1 MKNYHIGLD
10 IGTSSV
16 GFAAR
21 DDDNNLIRVKGKNV
35 IGARLFSEG
44 ETAQERRMSR
54 TSRRRYNRRKWRLR
68 LLDEI
73 FHDEIIHKDA
83 DFFNRLRQSSLS
95 PKDKRKQYFGSLLF
109 PEVGDGDYFRDGNQ
123 TIYHLR
129 HRLMTQ
135 NEKADIREVYLALRH
150 IIKYRGNFLDDT
162 PVSSFEASDL
172 KLASFVPTL
181 NDLFETINVNYE
193 FSIDNVNQI
202 EDVVLNNKIKDSDKK
217 KQLNKLL
224 SKQVDNIDDKSL
236 EKQFNKERT
245 DRAKEIAPAFI
256 GNKMNV
262 NKMLSFE
269 PSDGSKIAFSFSD
282 ASSEDKMLEL
292 SDILDEPRMSIL
304 NILKV
309 IYSRVRLN
317 QIIPSGM
324 GLSESMIASY
334 DLHKQQLKD
343 LKTVLNVLP
352 FNEKYAV
359 KIAYASYIGNI
370 DKQKFTNSE
379 LKSIDKLK
387 EKSSI
392 SVVLNFKSGHI
403 TNEEL
408 RKVIKKVIVDK
419 YLTDENFEYHKI
431 VEQIAEDIDDGNY
444 LLKQRNNQ
452 NGNIPHQL
460 HQIEL
465 DQIIEKQ
472 SKYYP
477 FLGKLNPNPNRSRI
491 AKYQISELVAFRV
504 PYYVGPLITPE
515 EQERTS
521 GASFAWMKRKEDGA
535 ITPWNFEEKVDK
547 ESTASRFI
555 KRLTVKDT
563 YLLNEDV
570 LPDNS
575 LLYEKFKVLNELN
588 AVKANNKRLTVEE
601 KQGAFDN
608 LFKQMKTVTAK
619 RLKNYLIS
627 NHSHIN
633 SVEITGLSD
642 GEKFNNSLS
651 SYVDFKKIFG
661 DKIDDPNLFNDFEN
675 IIEWSTV
682 FEDRQIFEEKIRKEI
697 DWISETEIKAV
708 VSKRYS
714 GWGRLSKKLLTDI
727 VNKEGRN
734 IIEELWNESE
744 TFMESL
750 SEPEIKEK
758 IDEIN
763 SDFVKNTDIDSILS
777 DTYTSPQNKK
787 AIRETCKVVKDIQ
800 KAMGGQAPASISIEF
815 TRSPQEKKELTKSRH
830 SQISKRF
837 NEISKEVSK
846 EILDTLVKELE
857 NKKKDMDVD
866 KYYLYFMQ
874 MGIDLYD
881 GTSIDIDDLNN
892 YQIDHIIPQSFY
904 KDDSFDNRVL
914 THYSNNQKKGNNTPL
929 NGLNIDDKTREIWKH
944 FNGLGL
950 ITKKKYK
957 NLTLRGINQLSKY
970 TKHGFI
976 RRQLVETSQ
985 VIKLVAN
992 ILSDEYSKEN
1002 TKIIEVKAKL
1012 NSQIRQVF
1020 NLYKLRELNDY
1031 HHALD
1036 AYLTT
1041 FIGGYLYNRYPKLRS
1056 MFVYGDFK
1064 RFSDNVD
1071 NIETFNFLHDITNPS
1086 DKFKD
1091 KIFDEKSGELILD
1104 RKRAIETIKKIYQ
1117 YKFMLITREVST
1129 KNGKLS
1135 DQTVYSA
1142 RTIDGVSSPIP
1153 IKNDLNPNLYGYRT
1167 GNINHHFVIV
1177 KYPNKGSYDFKVVGI
1192 PLRSVQKLKKTTG
1205 NKDYENLLNEIVQNT
1220 LNRKK
1225 LDFRIV
1231 VDNIMYGQLIQDGGQ
1246 KFTLGSSVYKH
1257 SAKQLVLKPEDIR
1270 ILSDSRYA
1278 LGLNKD
1284 DANNELIRTYKN
1296 ILQIV
1301 NRYFDIFDARNIR
1314 EKLNEGLDKF
1324 ILLPP
1329 FSEKENNKRDL
1340 LIKLLSGLHAGSGRS
1355 DVKEI
1360 GIKAPLGVIQSNS
1373 GIVLSENALI
1383 CYQSPSGLFER
1394 KIKLKDL

>member
-1 MKNYHIGLD
+1 MKRYHIGLD

-35 IGARLFSEG
+35 IGARLFAEG
-44 ETAQERRMSR
+44 QTAQERRMAR

-73 FHDEIIHKDA
+73 FHDEIIHNDA
-83 DFFNRLRQSSLS
+83 EFFNRLKQSSIA
-95 PKDKRKQYFGSLLF
+95 PEDERKQYFGSLLF
-109 PEVGDGDYFRDGNQ
+109 PEVGDSEYYHDGNQ

-129 HRLMTQ
+129 HRLMIQ
-135 NEKADIREVYLALRH
+135 DEKADIREIYLALRH
-150 IIKYRGNFLDDT
+150 IIKYRGNFLDET

-181 NDLFETINVNYE
+181 NDLFETLDVNYE
-193 FSIDNVNQI
+193 FSMDNINEI
-202 EDVVLNNKIKDSDKK
+202 EDILLNNKLRNSDKS
-217 KQLNKLL
+217 KQLPDLL
-224 SKQVDNIDDKSL
+224 TEPVVNIDDKSL

-245 DRAKEIAPAFI
+245 DISKEIAKAVV
-256 GNKMNV
+256 GSKMNV
-262 NKMLSFE
+262 NKLLSFE
-269 PSDGSKIAFSFSD
+269 SSDGSRIAFSFSD
-282 ASSEDKMLEL
+282 ASSEDKMMEL
-292 SDILDEPRMSIL
+292 SDVLDDSRMNIL

-334 DLHKQQLKD
+334 DLHKEQLKD
-343 LKTVLNVLP
+343 LKTLLNVLP

-359 KIAYASYIGNI
+359 KIAYAAYIGNI
-370 DKQKFTNSE
+370 DKQKFTNAE

-387 EKSSI
+387 EEKTIKS
-392 SVVLNFKSGHI
+392 VLDFKSGHI
-403 TNEEL
+403 TNDEL
-408 RKVIKKVIVDK
+408 INVIKVVIVDK
-419 YLTDENFEYHKI
+419 YLNDETFEYHDI
-431 VEQIAEDIDDGNY
+431 VEKINQYISNGSY

-460 HQIEL
+460 HQMEL
-465 DQIIEKQ
+465 DQIIKKQ

-477 FLGKLNPNPNRSRI
+477 FLGELNPNSNRSHI
-491 AKYQISELVAFRV
+491 AKYKISELVAFRV

-515 EQERTS
+515 EQEKNS
-521 GASFAWMKRKEDGA
+521 GATFAWMKRKEDGA

-547 ESTASRFI
+547 EATASRFI

-563 YLLNEDV
+563 YLFNEDV

-588 AVKANNKRLTVEE
+588 VVKANNKRLTVEE

-619 RLKNYLIS
+619 RLKNYLVS
-627 NHSHIN
+627 NHNHIN

-642 GEKFNNSLS
+642 GDKFNNSLS
-651 SYVDFKKIFG
+651 TYIDFKKIFG
-661 DKIDDPNLFNDFEN
+661 DKIDNPDLLDDFED

-682 FEDRQIFEEKIRKEI
+682 FEDRKIFEEKVRKDI
-697 DWISETEIKAV
+697 SWISESEINAV
-708 VSKRYS
+708 VSKRYT
-714 GWGRLSKKLLTDI
+714 GWGRLSKKLLNGIT
-727 VNKEGRN
+727 NNEGRN
-734 IIEELWNESE
+734 IIGELWEESE
-744 TFMESL
+744 TFMEAVSK
-750 SEPEIKEK
+750 PEVKEQ

-763 SDFVKNTDIDSILS
+763 SDFIKNTDIESVLADA
-777 DTYTSPQNKK
+777 YTSPQNKK
-787 AIRETCKVVKDIQ
+787 AIRETYKLVKDIQ

-815 TRSPQEKKELTKSRH
+815 TRNPQDKGQLTRSRH
-830 SQISKRF
+830 SEVSRKYK
-837 NEISKEVSK
+837 EISKEVSK
-846 EILDTLVKELE
+846 TLNDELKI
-857 NKKKDMDVD
+857 KKNSMDVD

-881 GTSIDIDDLNN
+881 GSSIDIDDLNN

-929 NGLNIDDKTREIWKH
+929 NGLNINDKTREIWNH
-944 FNGLGL
+944 LRDLGL
-950 ITKKKYK
+950 ITKKKY
-957 NLTLRGINQLSKY
+957 NGLTLKGMNQLSKY

-992 ILSDEYSKEN
+992 IFSDEFSN
-1002 TKIIEVKAKL
+1002 DDTKIIEVKAKM

-1020 NLYKLRELNDY
+1020 NLYKVRELNDY

-1041 FIGGYLYNRYPKLRS
+1041 FIGGYLYDRYPSLRS

-1064 RFSDNVD
+1064 KFSGDVD
-1071 NIETFNFLHDITNPS
+1071 NLQTFNFLHDITNPA
-1086 DKFKD
+1086 DKFED
-1091 KIFDEKSGELILD
+1091 RIYDEKSGELILD
-1104 RKRAIETIKKIYQ
+1104 RKHAIETIKKIYQ
-1117 YKFMLITREVST
+1117 YKYMLITREVST
-1129 KNGKLS
+1129 KNGQLS

-1142 RTIDGVSSPIP
+1142 KRINNVKSPIP
-1153 IKNDLNPNLYGYRT
+1153 VKKDSNPELYGFRT
-1167 GNINHHFVIV
+1167 GNVDHHMVIV
-1177 KYPNKGSYDFKVVGI
+1177 KYPKKDSYDYKVVGI
-1192 PLRSVQKLKKTTG
+1192 PLRFVQKLKET
-1205 NKDYENLLNEIVQNT
+1205 KDYENLLNQIVQKK

-1225 LDFRIV
+1225 QDFRVV
-1231 VDNIMYGQLIQDGGQ
+1231 VDNVMYGQLIQDGGE
-1246 KFTLGSSVYKH
+1246 KYTLGSSVYKH
-1257 SAKQLVLKPEDIR
+1257 SAKQLVLKTDNIR
-1270 ILSDSRYA
+1270 ILADSKYA
-1278 LGLNKD
+1278 SSLNET
-1284 DANNELIRTYKN
+1284 DANDEFIRTYKN
-1296 ILQIV
+1296 ILDIV
-1301 NRYFDIFDARNIR
+1301 NKYFDVFDSRDVR
-1314 EKLNEGLDKF
+1314 KKLNEGLDKF
-1324 ILLPP
+1324 IQLPS
-1329 FSEKENNKRDL
+1329 FSKTENNKKDL

-1355 DVKEI
+1355 EVKEI
-1360 GIKAPLGVIQSNS
+1360 GITAPLGVIQSNA
-1373 GIVLSENALI
+1373 GITISDNAMVI
-1383 CYQSPSGLFER
+1383 YQSPSGLFER
-1394 KIKLKDL
+1394 KVRLRDL

>member
-44 ETAQERRMSR
+44 QTAQERRMAR

-68 LLDEI
+68 LFDEI

-83 DFFNRLRQSSLS
+83 EFFNRLKQSSLS
-95 PKDKRKQYFGSLLF
+95 PKDERKQYFGSLLF

-135 NEKADIREVYLALRH
+135 DEKADIREVYLALRH

-181 NDLFETINVNYE
+181 NDLFETISVNYE
-193 FSIDNVNQI
+193 LSIDNVNQI
-202 EDVVLNNKIKDSDKK
+202 EDILLNNKLRSSDKS
-217 KQLNKLL
+217 KQLLDL
-224 SKQVDNIDDKSL
+224 IAEPVANIDDKSL
-236 EKQFNKERT
+236 KKKFDKERK
-245 DRAKEIAPAFI
+245 DISKEIAKAVV
-256 GNKMNV
+256 GSKMNV
-262 NKMLSFE
+262 NKLLSFE
-269 PSDGSKIAFSFSD
+269 SSDGSKISFSFSD

-292 SDILDEPRMSIL
+292 SDILDDSRMNIL
-304 NILKV
+304 NVLKV

-324 GLSESMIASY
+324 GLSKSMIAAY

-343 LKTVLNVLP
+343 LKTLLDVVS
-352 FNEKYAV
+352 FDEKYAV
-359 KIAYASYIGNI
+359 KIAYAAYIGNI
-370 DKQKFTNSE
+370 DKQRFTKAE
-379 LKSIDKLK
+379 VKAIDKLRDK
-387 EKSSI
+387 KSI
-392 SVVLNFKSGHI
+392 TNVLDFKSGHI

-408 RKVIKKVIVDK
+408 NNVIKEVIVDK
-419 YLTDENFEYHKI
+419 YLNDETFEYHDI
-431 VEQIAEDIDDGNY
+431 VEKIDQDISNGSY

-460 HQIEL
+460 HQMEL

-477 FLGKLNPNPNRSRI
+477 FLGKLNPNSKRSHI
-491 AKYQISELVAFRV
+491 AKYKISELVAFRV

-515 EQERTS
+515 EQEKTS

-619 RLKNYLIS
+619 KLKNYLVS
-627 NHSHIN
+627 NHNHIN
-633 SVEITGLSD
+633 SVKITGLSD

-651 SYVDFKKIFG
+651 AYIDFKKIFG
-661 DKIDDPNLFNDFEN
+661 EKIDDSKLFDDLEN
-675 IIEWSTV
+675 VIEWSTV
-682 FEDRQIFEEKIRKEI
+682 FEDRDIFEEKVRKDI
-697 DWISETEIKAV
+697 SWISESEINAV

-714 GWGRLSKKLLTDI
+714 GWGRLSKKLLNGITND
-727 VNKEGRN
+727 KGRN
-734 IIEELWNESE
+734 IIDELWEESE
-744 TFMESL
+744 TFMEAVSK
-750 SEPEIKEK
+750 PEVKEK

-763 SDFVKNTDIDSILS
+763 SDFIKNTDIESVLADA
-777 DTYTSPQNKK
+777 YTSPQNKK
-787 AIRETCKVVKDIQ
+787 AIRETYKLVKDIQ
-800 KAMGGQAPASISIEF
+800 KAMGGQAPSSISIEF
-815 TRSPQEKKELTKSRH
+815 TRNPQDKGELTRSRH
-830 SQISKRF
+830 S
-837 NEISKEVSK
+837 EIAREYKELSKEVSK
-846 EILDTLVKELE
+846 KLNDELKS
-857 NKKKDMDVD
+857 KKNSMDID

-914 THYSNNQKKGNNTPL
+914 THYRNNQKKGNNTPL
-929 NGLNIDDKTREIWKH
+929 NGLNIDSDTREVWNH
-944 FNGLGL
+944 LLGLGL
-950 ITKKKYK
+950 ITKRKYN
-957 NLTLRGINQLSKY
+957 NLNLKGMDQLSKY

-992 ILSDEYSKEN
+992 ILSDEYSKDD

-1020 NLYKLRELNDY
+1020 NLYKIRELNDY

-1041 FIGGYLYNRYPKLRS
+1041 FIGGYLYNRYPNLRN

-1064 RFSDNVD
+1064 KFSANVD
-1071 NIETFNFLHDITNPS
+1071 NLETFNFLHDITNPA
-1086 DKFKD
+1086 DKFED
-1091 KIFDEKSGELILD
+1091 RIIDEKSGEVILD
-1104 RKRAIETIKKIYQ
+1104 RRHAIETIKKIYQ
-1117 YKFMLITREVST
+1117 YKYMLITREVST
-1129 KNGKLS
+1129 KNGQLS

-1142 RTIDGVSSPIP
+1142 RRINKVKSPIP
-1153 IKNDLNPNLYGYRT
+1153 VKKDSNPELYGFRT
-1167 GNINHHFVIV
+1167 GNVDHHMVIV
-1177 KYPNKGSYDFKVVGI
+1177 KYLNKDKYEYKIIGI
-1192 PLRSVQKLKKTTG
+1192 PLRFVQVLKNSNDNTEYKNILNKIVQSKLKGKST
-1205 NKDYENLLNEIVQNT
+1205 
-1220 LNRKK
+1220 
-1225 LDFRIV
+1225 DFRV
-1231 VDNIMYGQLIQDGGQ
+1231 VLDNVMYGQLVQDGGQ
-1246 KFTLGSSVYKH
+1246 KFTLGSSTYRYN
-1257 SAKQLVLKPEDIR
+1257 AKQLVIDMDYLKI
-1270 ILSDSRYA
+1270 ISDE
-1278 LGLNKD
+1278 K
-1284 DANNELIRTYKN
+1284 YKN
-1296 ILQIV
+1296 TLTDEEKNNQYLTIYQEVLKVV
-1301 NRYFDIFDARNIR
+1301 NSKFDVFDVNSFRK
-1314 EKLNEGLDKF
+1314 KLNDGLDKF
-1324 ILLPP
+1324 VKLTND
-1329 FSEKENNKRDL
+1329 KKRIT
-1340 LIKLLSGLHAGSGRS
+1340 LINILSGLHCGPAN
-1355 DVKEI
+1355 VPIKEL
-1360 GIKAPLGVIQSNS
+1360 GLNTPLGKLQSTS
-1373 GIVLSENALI
+1373 GIILSDDTVI
-1383 CYQSPSGLFER
+1383 IYQSPSGLFER
-1394 KIKLKDL
+1394 KVRLKDL

>member
-44 ETAQERRMSR
+44 KTAQERRISR

-73 FHDEIIHKDA
+73 FHDAIVHKDA
-83 DFFNRLRQSSLS
+83 EFFNRLKQSSLS
-95 PKDKRKQYFGSLLF
+95 PKDERKQYFGSLLF

-135 NEKADIREVYLALRH
+135 DEKADIREVYLALRH

-193 FSIDNVNQI
+193 LSIDNVNQI
-202 EDVVLNNKIKDSDKK
+202 ENILLNNKLRNSDKS
-217 KQLNKLL
+217 KQLTDLIAEP
-224 SKQVDNIDDKSL
+224 VTNIDDKSL
-236 EKQFNKERT
+236 KKQFDKERK
-245 DRAKEIAPAFI
+245 DISKEIAKAVV
-256 GNKMNV
+256 GSKMNV
-262 NKMLSFE
+262 NKLLSFE
-269 PSDGSKIAFSFSD
+269 SSDGSKISFSFSD

-292 SDILDEPRMSIL
+292 SDILDDSRMNIL
-304 NILKV
+304 NVLKV

-324 GLSESMIASY
+324 GLSESMIAAY

-343 LKTVLNVLP
+343 LKTLLDVVP

-359 KIAYASYIGNI
+359 KIAYAAYIGNI
-370 DKQKFTNSE
+370 DKQRFTKAE
-379 LKSIDKLK
+379 VKTIDKLRDK
-387 EKSSI
+387 KSI
-392 SVVLNFKSGHI
+392 TSVLDFKSGHI

-408 RKVIKKVIVDK
+408 NNVIKEVIVDK
-419 YLTDENFEYHKI
+419 YLNDETFEYHDI
-431 VEQIAEDIDDGNY
+431 VEKINQDISNGNY

-460 HQIEL
+460 HQMEL

-477 FLGKLNPNPNRSRI
+477 FLGKLNPNSKRSHI
-491 AKYQISELVAFRV
+491 AKYKISELVAFRV

-515 EQERTS
+515 EQEKTS

-535 ITPWNFEEKVDK
+535 ITPWNFEKMVDK

-588 AVKANNKRLTVEE
+588 VVKANNKRLTVEE

-619 RLKNYLIS
+619 RLKNYLVS
-627 NHSHIN
+627 NHNHIN
-633 SVEITGLSD
+633 SVKITGLSD

-651 SYVDFKKIFG
+651 VYIDFKKIFG
-661 DKIDDPNLFNDFEN
+661 DKIDDSKLFDDFEN

-682 FEDRQIFEEKIRKEI
+682 FEDRDIFEEKVRKDI
-697 DWISETEIKAV
+697 SWISESEINAV

-714 GWGRLSKKLLTDI
+714 GWGRLSKKLLNGITND
-727 VNKEGRN
+727 EGRN
-734 IIEELWNESE
+734 IIDELWEESE
-744 TFMESL
+744 TFMEAVSK
-750 SEPEIKEK
+750 PEVKEK

-763 SDFVKNTDIDSILS
+763 SNFIKNTDIESVLADA
-777 DTYTSPQNKK
+777 YTSPQNKK
-787 AIRETCKVVKDIQ
+787 AIRETYKLVKDIQ
-800 KAMGGQAPASISIEF
+800 KAMGGQAPSSISIEF
-815 TRSPQEKKELTKSRH
+815 TRNPQDKGELTRSRH
-830 SQISKRF
+830 S
-837 NEISKEVSK
+837 EIAKKYKELSKEVSK
-846 EILDTLVKELE
+846 KLNDELKS
-857 NKKKDMDVD
+857 KKNSMDVD

-892 YQIDHIIPQSFY
+892 YQIDHIVPQSFY

-929 NGLNIDDKTREIWKH
+929 NGLNIDSNTREVWNHLI
-944 FNGLGL
+944 GLGL
-950 ITKKKYK
+950 ITKRKYN
-957 NLTLRGINQLSKY
+957 NLTLKGMDQLSKY

-992 ILSDEYSKEN
+992 ILSDEYSKDD

-1020 NLYKLRELNDY
+1020 NLYKIRELNDY

-1041 FIGGYLYNRYPKLRS
+1041 FIGGYLYNRYPNLRN

-1064 RFSDNVD
+1064 KFSAKIDNL
-1071 NIETFNFLHDITNPS
+1071 ETFNFLHDITNPS
-1086 DKFKD
+1086 DKFED
-1091 KIFDEKSGELILD
+1091 RIIDEKSGEVILD
-1104 RKRAIETIKKIYQ
+1104 RRHAIETIKKIYQ
-1117 YKFMLITREVST
+1117 YNYMLITREVST
-1129 KNGKLS
+1129 KNGQLS

-1142 RTIDGVSSPIP
+1142 RRINKVNSPIP
-1153 IKNDLNPNLYGYRT
+1153 VKKDSNPELYGFRT
-1167 GNINHHFVIV
+1167 GNVDHHMVIV
-1177 KYPNKGSYDFKVVGI
+1177 KYLNKDKYDYKIIGI
-1192 PLRSVQKLKKTTG
+1192 PLRFVQVLKNSNDNTEYKNILNKIVQSKLKGKST
-1205 NKDYENLLNEIVQNT
+1205 
-1220 LNRKK
+1220 
-1225 LDFRIV
+1225 DFRVIL
-1231 VDNIMYGQLIQDGGQ
+1231 DNVMYGQLIQDGGQ
-1246 KFTLGSSVYKH
+1246 KFTLGSSTYKYN
-1257 SAKQLVLKPEDIR
+1257 AKQLVINMDDIR
-1270 ILSDSRYA
+1270 ILVD
-1278 LGLNKD
+1278 
-1284 DANNELIRTYKN
+1284 
-1296 ILQIV
+1296 
-1301 NRYFDIFDARNIR
+1301 NRYFNSLSDDDASGEFIKIYNEILKVINARFDLFDINKFR
-1314 EKLNEGLDKF
+1314 EKLNNGKEYFENLSIDEKNQV
-1324 ILLPP
+1324 LL
-1329 FSEKENNKRDL
+1329 KM
-1340 LIKLLSGLHAGSGRS
+1340 LSGLHCGSAN
-1355 DVKEI
+1355 VPIKEL
-1360 GIKAPLGVIQSNS
+1360 GLTTPLGKLQIPS
-1373 GIVLSENALI
+1373 GIVLSEDAI
-1383 CYQSPSGLFER
+1383 VIYQSPSGLFER
-1394 KIKLKDL
+1394 KIRLKDI